1 MVNNVKDNKQTRSLS
16 VKSAIFL
23 CVVVAV
29 YSMSGFFTKLASSY
43 DFLTFPYIACLLG
56 VVVVLGLYA
65 VLWQTALK
73 RIPLSQAYPFRSLS
87 VVFGLGIAY
96 FAFHENV
103 TWKVKR
109 SCHMLIRYLFI

>member
-1 MVNNVKDNKQTRSLS
+1 MQESQNHWFN
-16 VKSAIFL
+16 IFTI
-23 CVVVAV
+23 CIAVAV
-29 YSMSGFFTKLASSY
+29 YSASGFFTKLASAY
-43 DFLTFPYIACLLG
+43 DFLSFPYIACLSG

-73 RIPLSQAYPFRSLS
+73 RIALSQAYPFRSLS

-103 TWKVKR
+103 TWQNLLGAGIVVTGLVIITTGK
-109 SCHMLIRYLFI
+109 